1 MFKAFFQGPFF
12 SVMRRTAFL
21 WLYYACI
28 PIAIGICQLLRRLL
42 FPGLPAAIAV
52 IIVDVILILAT
63 RHIHLIWRIRTVV
76 FPKEE
81 LPYVRPLFALIPIQ
95 LVFVCVSMVIVF
107 L

>member
-1 MFKAFFQGPFF
+1 MFKSFLQGPFF

-28 PIAIGICQLLRRLL
+28 PIAIGLCYLLRCLL
-42 FPGLPAAIAV
+42 FPGLPAAIV
-52 IIVDVILILAT
+52 VMIVDVILLLAT
-63 RHIHLIWRIRTVV
+63 RRIHLIWRIRTVL

-81 LPYVRPLFALIPIQ
+81 LPYVQPLFALIPIQ
-95 LVFVCVSMVIVF
+95 LAFVGLSMVIIF